1 VGGADQQKAPLLV
14 LPRDLGEEVDSDV
27 FRDEVPQRAVVRQ
40 AIARERADVAT
51 VWTFRR
57 IDLDDGRVS
66 EQELVDA
73 LPALSSFFERP
84 AGRDGRRDGGTAGRR
99 DRIEQSRCCRE
110 TIIGNE
116 ARWITLPIY
125 QATRTRRNLS
135 FLDLEPP

>member
-1 VGGADQQKAPLLV
+1 MPDDRAAGINVGGADQQKAPLLV

-84 AGRDGRRDGGTAGRR
+84 AGRDGRRDGGAAVRR
-99 DRIEQSRCCRE
+99 CGAIELSNRGVAEKRLS
-110 TIIGNE
+110 G
-116 ARWITLPIY
+116 
-125 QATRTRRNLS
+125 TRRGG
-135 FLDLEPP
+135 

>member
-14 LPRDLGEEVDSDV
+14 LPRDLGEEVGSDV

-51 VWTFRR
+51 FWTFRR

-84 AGRDGRRDGGTAGRR
+84 AGRDGRRCGA
-99 DRIEQSRCCRE
+99 IELSNRGVAEKRLS
-110 TIIGNE
+110 G
-116 ARWITLPIY
+116 
-125 QATRTRRNLS
+125 TRRGG
-135 FLDLEPP
+135 

>member
-14 LPRDLGEEVDSDV
+14 LPRDLGEEVGSDV

-84 AGRDGRRDGGTAGRR
+84 AGRDGRRDGGAAVRR
-99 DRIEQSRCCRE
+99 CGAIELSNRGVAEKRLS
-110 TIIGNE
+110 G
-116 ARWITLPIY
+116 
-125 QATRTRRNLS
+125 TRRGG
-135 FLDLEPP
+135 

>member
-1 VGGADQQKAPLLV
+1 MPDDRAAGINVGGADQQKAPLLV
-14 LPRDLGEEVDSDV
+14 LPRDLGEEVGSDV

-84 AGRDGRRDGGTAGRR
+84 AGRDGRRDGGAAVRR
-99 DRIEQSRCCRE
+99 DRIE
-110 TIIGNE
+110 
-116 ARWITLPIY
+116 
-125 QATRTRRNLS
+125 
-135 FLDLEPP
+135 